1 MLKKFSEKTAPV
13 CLRTKM
19 LVGLCSLL
27 LLVTGQPA
35 LTTSSALSAHK
46 VQMYLERFGYTRNG
60 DGSVQLETGR

>member
-1 MLKKFSEKTAPV
+1 MLKKFSGKTATV

-27 LLVTGQPA
+27 LLVAGQPA
-35 LTTSSALSAHK
+35 LTTSALSAHK

-60 DGSVQLETGR
+60 DGSMQQKTYR